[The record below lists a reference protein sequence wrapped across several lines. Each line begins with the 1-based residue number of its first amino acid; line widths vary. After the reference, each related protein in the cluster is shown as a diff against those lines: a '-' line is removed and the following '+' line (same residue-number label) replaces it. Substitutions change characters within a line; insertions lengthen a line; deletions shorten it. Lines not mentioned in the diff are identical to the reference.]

1 MGKKKNNPKGD
12 KPEQREDTIIGEN
25 NDHKEKGDMP
35 YHDKDT
41 HDFDL

>member
-1 MGKKKNNPKGD
+1 MGKKKNNQKDD
-12 KPEQREDTIIGEN
+12 KPELREDTIIGDN
-25 NDHKEKGDMP
+25 NDHNKKGDMP

>member
-1 MGKKKNNPKGD
+1 MGKKKNNQKGD
-12 KPEQREDTIIGEN
+12 KPEQREDTIIGDKKDQKN
-25 NDHKEKGDMP
+25 GVDMP

>member
-1 MGKKKNNPKGD
+1 MGKKKNNNKDD
-12 KPEQREDTIIGEN
+12 KKPLQDDIIIGDDVN
-25 NDHKEKGDMP
+25 VKDGKDMP